1 MASLQ
6 RKIIHKRPYYYLVE
20 SRRVN
25 GRPRPVVLAYLGTPD
40 ALLRRLQQT
49 PAGASRARVAP
60 FGALAALYDLARQLG
75 LVELI
80 DQFAPKRHQGPSV
93 GQYML
98 VAALN
103 RCVAPTSKLQMPT
116 WLRSTPLPRWLDVAP
131 RQFSSQRFWDNMELL
146 GETQVAAISEALA
159 QRVIERFHLA
169 LSSLVFDCTNFDTFI
184 DTATPSRLAQRGH
197 AKSKRTDLRIVG
209 LALLISVDFH
219 VPLLWKVYPGNQH
232 DSLTFSQVLQA
243 LADRYRALARDCQS
257 ITLVFDKGNNSAS
270 NQEILDA
277 SGFHFVGSLVPTHY
291 AELLAIP
298 LQTFH
303 PLNDPR
309 LKPALALRLTR
320 KVWGQERTLVL
331 TFSPELQRKQIR
343 GVEQHLANK
352 RRALQELQ
360 AKLRRS
366 QKPDAKGK
374 GYTRESLAKHLQ
386 QICSGQHISQ
396 ILRTSVTERRGRLQL
411 TYRTD
416 ASAWAR
422 IQHTQLGKRI
432 LFTDQQQWT
441 NEQIVLAYR
450 SQWQV
455 EDAFAAM
462 KNPYFLSWEPMF
474 HWTDSKIR
482 VHAFYCVLALILGSL
497 LHRQAS
503 QHGLS
508 LSLPSLLQALSG
520 IQEVTNI
527 YPAAGRTGRGRPRV
541 ETTLTE
547 MDAAQ
552 QTLYRLFALDRYR
565 QGRF

>member
-6 RKIIHKRPYYYLVE
+6 RKIIHGHPYYYLVQ

-25 GRPRPVVLAYLGTPD
+25 GRPRPVVVEYLGTPD
-40 ALLRRLQQT
+40 ALLQRLRQT
-49 PAGASRARVAP
+49 PIRASRARVAP
-60 FGALAALYDLARQLG
+60 FGALAALYHLAQQLG

-80 DQFAPKRHQGPSV
+80 DQFAPKRQQGPSL

-103 RCVAPTSKLQMPT
+103 RCVAPTSKLQMPA
-116 WLRSTPLPRWLDVAP
+116 WLRSTPLPAWLGVVP

-146 GETQVAAISEALA
+146 AEAQIAAISEALA
-159 QRVIERFHLA
+159 QRVMETFRLD
-169 LSSLVFDCTNFDTFI
+169 LGSLVFDCTNFDTFI
-184 DTATPSRLAQRGH
+184 DTATASQLAQRGH

-209 LALLISVDFH
+209 LALLVSVDFH

-232 DSLTFSQVLQA
+232 DSLTFSQVLQE
-243 LADRYRALARDCQS
+243 LTHRYRALARDYQS
-257 ITLVFDKGNNSAS
+257 ITLVFDKGNNSAR

-277 SGFHFVGSLVPTHY
+277 SGFHFVGALVPTHY
-291 AELLAIP
+291 ADLLAIP
-298 LQTFH
+298 LREFR

-309 LKPALALRLTR
+309 LKPTLALRLSR
-320 KVWGQERTLVL
+320 EVWGQERTLLL
-331 TFSPELQRKQIR
+331 TFSPELQRKQLR
-343 GVEQHLANK
+343 GVEQHLAKK

-360 AKLRRS
+360 AKLDRS
-366 QKPDAKGK
+366 QKPHAKGK
-374 GYTRESLAKHLQ
+374 GYTRESLAQHLQ

-396 ILRTSVTERRGRLQL
+396 ILRTSVSERRGRLRL

-416 ASAWAR
+416 AAAWAR
-422 IQHTQLGKRI
+422 IRKTQLGKRI
-432 LFTDQQQWT
+432 LFTDQQGWT
-441 NEQIVLAYR
+441 NEQVVLAYR
-450 SQWQV
+450 SQSQV
-455 EDAFAAM
+455 EEAFAEM
-462 KNPYFLSWEPMF
+462 KNPHFLSWEPMF

-497 LHRQAS
+497 LHRQAA
-503 QHGLS
+503 QHGLA
-508 LSLPSLLQALSG
+508 LSLPSLLQSLAR

-527 YPAAGRTGRGRPRV
+527 YPATGGSRGRPRV
-541 ETTLTE
+541 RTTLTE
-547 MDAAQ
+547 MDATQ